1 MDLQTPVG
9 VQQSE
14 TAQIE
19 VSDDGL
25 GARVARLE
33 AEVAALQEA
42 LNRLV
47 TPSEGPAFRFFRE
60 VVEKDPA
67 YAWVEPPAHLMSVTD
82 YSQLEPEDLVYI
94 HELTVEDVHLR
105 LQQLERWYGMS
116 SEEFYRRWQQD
127 DVDDDV
133 YLHKTEWSMLYEL
146 WQEIQPGESSHSEE
160 DAA

>member
-1 MDLQTPVG
+1 M

-14 TAQIE
+14 AAQIE
-19 VSDDGL
+19 ISDDGL
-25 GARVARLE
+25 EARVARLE
-33 AEVAALQEA
+33 AEVSALQEA
-42 LNRLV
+42 LNRLA

-67 YAWVEPPAHLMSVTD
+67 YAWVEPPAHLKGVTD

-94 HELTVEDVHLR
+94 HELTDEDVRLR
-105 LQQLERWYGMS
+105 LEQLERWYGMS

-146 WQEIQPGESSHSEE
+146 WQEIQIAESSHSEE
-160 DAA
+160 EAA